1 MKVCRICGNE
11 LNTPDGVNLC
21 DQCGTDVEFSHELKH
36 KKALARRRQA
46 AREKAEIMESLGL
59 KKVRGALGGTYWE

>member
-1 MKVCRICGNE
+1 MKVCRICGDE
-11 LNTPDGVNLC
+11 INTPDGDNTC
-21 DQCGTDVEFSHELKH
+21 PQCEIALDMHH
-36 KKALARRRQA
+36 KKKLARRRQA

>member
-1 MKVCRICGNE
+1 MKVCRICGDE
-11 LNTPDGVNLC
+11 INTPDGDNICPTCEIAL
-21 DQCGTDVEFSHELKH
+21 DMQH
-36 KKALARRRQA
+36 KKKLARRRQA